1 MSSGHNVLQ
10 QIAATTELD
19 LLDPGDAG
27 TIAVDRTMGICSVV
41 TAGAETRKI
50 ASPERAGI
58 VISICLKTD
67 GGDLTIT
74 GAGSEIL
81 NSGLGTE
88 TTAVMA
94 DAGDCL
100 TLISISKG
108 ANIVWSPLANNGA
121 TMS

>member
-1 MSSGHNVLQ
+1 MSGHNILQ
-10 QIAATTELD
+10 QLSREPEMDI
-19 LLDPGDAG
+19 LDPGDAG
-27 TIAVDRTMGICSVV
+27 TIAVDRTLGICSVV

-74 GAGSEIL
+74 G
-81 NSGLGTE
+81 GLGTE

-100 TLISISKG
+100 TLISIAKG
-108 ANIVWSPLANNGA
+108 SDFVWSPLANNGA